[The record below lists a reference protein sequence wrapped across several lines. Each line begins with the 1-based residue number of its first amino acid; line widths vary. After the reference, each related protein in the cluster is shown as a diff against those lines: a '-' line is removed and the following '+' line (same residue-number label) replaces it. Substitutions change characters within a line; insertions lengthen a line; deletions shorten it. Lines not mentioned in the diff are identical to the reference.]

1 MSGMRWKIKS
11 YLVFTSFWYRILVFG
26 VLPVLLIGLQF
37 LPIGE
42 WATLRNIGTV
52 MVLIMIEAVA
62 DYWYLGGIQDK
73 DVEKIDYLKTSPRGM
88 DIMRNALRFDLVRR
102 LLAAAAVLGVSELVG
117 WGGRERNVLGGAGV
131 WLLLTLICYT
141 LSVTAT
147 LIARFNSY
155 LWINYLTGYVG
166 MIIALIFYFI
176 LCVWTAREVMII
188 LTVVFLALAVGIS
201 FLAVRVAMKK
211 VEGSYYDK

>member
-1 MSGMRWKIKS
+1 MRWKIKS
-11 YLVFTSFWYRILVFG
+11 YLVFTSFRYRIWVFG
-26 VLPVLLIGLQF
+26 ILPVLLIGLQF

-42 WATLRNIGTV
+42 WATLRNIATV
-52 MVLIMIEAVA
+52 MVLIMIEAVS
-62 DYWYLGGIQDK
+62 DYWYLGGIQEK
-73 DVEKIDYLKTSPRGM
+73 DVEKIDYLKTSPKGM
-88 DIMRNALRFDLVRR
+88 DVMRNALRFDLVRR
-102 LLAAAAVLGVSELVG
+102 LLAAAVVLGVSELAG
-117 WGGRERNVLGGAGV
+117 GGGRERNLLGGAGI

-141 LSVTAT
+141 LSVAAT
-147 LIARFNSY
+147 LTARFNSY

-201 FLAVRVAMKK
+201 FLAVRIAMKK
-211 VEGSYYDK
+211 VEESYYDK

>member
-1 MSGMRWKIKS
+1 MRWKIKS
-11 YLVFTSFWYRILVFG
+11 YLVFTSFRYRILVFG

-42 WATLRNIGTV
+42 WATLRNIATV
-52 MVLIMIEAVA
+52 MTLIMVEAVA

-88 DIMRNALRFDLVRR
+88 DVMRNALRFDLVRR
-102 LLAAAAVLGVSELVG
+102 LLAAAAVLGVSELA
-117 WGGRERNVLGGAGV
+117 GGRERDLLGGAGV

-176 LCVWTAREVMII
+176 LCVWTAREIMII

>member
-42 WATLRNIGTV
+42 WAAMRNIATV
-52 MVLIMIEAVA
+52 MALIMIEAVA
-62 DYWYLGGIQDK
+62 DNWYLGGIQDK
-73 DVEKIDYLKTSPRGM
+73 DVEKIDYLKTSPKGM
-88 DIMRNALRFDLVRR
+88 DVMRNALRFDLVRR

-117 WGGRERNVLGGAGV
+117 RGGRERNVLGGAGV

-147 LIARFNSY
+147 LIARFSSY

-176 LCVWTAREVMII
+176 LCVWTAWETMVI
-188 LTVVFLALAVGIS
+188 LTVVFLALAFGIS
-201 FLAVRVAMKK
+201 FLAVRAAMKK

>member
-1 MSGMRWKIKS
+1 MRWKIKS
-11 YLVFTSFWYRILVFG
+11 YLVFTSFRYRIWVFG
-26 VLPVLLIGLQF
+26 ILPALLIGLQF

-42 WATLRNIGTV
+42 WAAMRNIATV

-88 DIMRNALRFDLVRR
+88 DVMRNALRFDLVRR

-117 WGGRERNVLGGAGV
+117 WVGRERNVLGGGGI

-176 LCVWTAREVMII
+176 LCVWTARELMII